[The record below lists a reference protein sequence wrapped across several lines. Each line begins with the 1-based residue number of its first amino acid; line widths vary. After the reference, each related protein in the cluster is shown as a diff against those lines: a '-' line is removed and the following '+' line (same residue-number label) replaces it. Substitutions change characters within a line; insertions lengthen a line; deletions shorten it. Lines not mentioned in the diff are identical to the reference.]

1 LQTPA
6 CNQAK
11 DKTEQILRELE
22 PVIGQMLLDAPD
34 YGLCEIALRFHGDRL
49 QFFTT
54 RVEKS
59 IKVEQD

>member
-1 LQTPA
+1 MRQVKA
-6 CNQAK
+6 
-11 DKTEQILRELE
+11 
-22 PVIGQMLLDAPD
+22 VIGQMLLDAPD
-34 YGLCEIALRFHGDRL
+34 HGLCEIALRFHGGRL